1 MVNFV
6 EDRTAQEVDH
16 PSQLVSS
23 DREGRTAD
31 GRTTDVIIA
40 TGATGTLNGATV
52 ERLLEKLPA
61 EQIGVSVRDPE
72 RAAHLERRGVRV
84 RRGTYDDPDALRHS
98 FEGADQVLLVS
109 SSDLTADV
117 LAQHRRAIDAAV
129 DAGARRIL
137 YTSAFGAGFD
147 TPYPPLALHAATEQH
162 LAESGVAWTSLRNGF
177 YGDLG
182 QLLGPWRTT
191 RTIARPADGPFA
203 WVDRRDAAE
212 AAAAILVGDGDGDFD
227 GVVDLV
233 PGRPVTLADFAAA
246 ASDVTGEPV
255 ERVVVD
261 DEEWVAGEVDAGVP
275 EAAARFSLSMFR
287 ATREGHFS
295 GSDPTLTRLLG
306 REARTPADM
315 MADHLAA

>member
-1 MVNFV
+1 M
-6 EDRTAQEVDH
+6 
-16 PSQLVSS
+16 
-23 DREGRTAD
+23 
-31 GRTTDVIIA
+31 IIA
-40 TGATGTLNGATV
+40 TGATGTLNGAAV
-52 ERLLEKLPA
+52 ARLLERLPA
-61 EQIGVSVRDPE
+61 EQIGVSVRDPA

-84 RRGTYDDPDALRHS
+84 RQGTYDDPDALRHS

-177 YGDLG
+177 YGDLD
-182 QLLGPWRTT
+182 QLLGPWRST

-203 WVDRRDAAE
+203 WVDRRDAGE
-212 AAAAILVGDGDGDFD
+212 AAAAILVGDGGFD

-233 PGRPVTLADFAAA
+233 PDRPVTLADFAAA
-246 ASDVTGEPV
+246 ASDLTGEPV
-255 ERVVVD
+255 QRIVVD
-261 DEEWVAGEVDAGVP
+261 DEEWVAGEVDAGAP

-306 REARTPADM
+306 RAPRTPADM
-315 MADHLAA
+315 LAEDLAA